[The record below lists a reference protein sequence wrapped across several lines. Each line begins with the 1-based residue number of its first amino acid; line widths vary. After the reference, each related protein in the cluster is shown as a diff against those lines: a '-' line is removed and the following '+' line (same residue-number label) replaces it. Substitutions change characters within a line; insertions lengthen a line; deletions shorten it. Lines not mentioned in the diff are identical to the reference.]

1 MLKMSCLSFMGGGGN
16 SQKERGNNNFNII
29 TQMLDY
35 FLAQLVFSSF
45 LCFDFPNA
53 WEQGEN

>member
-1 MLKMSCLSFMGGGGN
+1 MGGGGN

-45 LCFDFPNA
+45 LCFDFPNT